1 MRISRGRR
9 GRGGPAGSGSL
20 GSGTHSAAP
29 GPRAPRA
36 RCVLKP
42 ARKARRAGTAR
53 LRAATSPPPPPP
65 WGFGRQG
72 AGAGGTGVHGGP
84 SGANPA
90 DRCPG
95 RLSGRRPGPLDACVG
110 GRPSHTGWKKLRAV
124 RATTAMA
131 LPAGR
136 VSPARCA
143 WTEGLEAAGGR
154 WGAPGRAVLSERE
167 REASGLG
174 TRHPSPFSGNGLR
187 HRPLHTPG
195 QLSNMRGTGVW
206 GFLQRPEVAGSWT
219 TVVLALEL
227 WLRGL
232 W

>member
-1 MRISRGRR
+1 MRTSRGRR

-84 SGANPA
+84 AGANPA

-95 RLSGRRPGPLDACVG
+95 RLSGRRPGPRDACVG
-110 GRPSHTGWKKLRAV
+110 GRPSHTGWKKLWGI

-131 LPAGR
+131 MPAGR
-136 VSPARCA
+136 VSPARSA

-154 WGAPGRAVLSERE
+154 WGAPGRAILSERA

-174 TRHPSPFSGNGLR
+174 TRHPSLFSGNGLR
-187 HRPLHTPG
+187 HRPLPTPG
-195 QLSNMRGTGVW
+195 QLSNMGGIGVW
-206 GFLQRPEVAGSWT
+206 GFLQRPEVAMSWT